1 MNGQKVFKNQ
11 AGIISA
17 TLTINPGSVALPIE
31 SDNRNMMPK
40 LVVPEKFA
48 LTWIDCIGERLN
60 VVSIPSLLAL
70 IHLTRTRNDVFCV
83 VTLLGSAP

>member
-1 MNGQKVFKNQ
+1 
-11 AGIISA
+11 
-17 TLTINPGSVALPIE
+17 
-31 SDNRNMMPK
+31 MPK